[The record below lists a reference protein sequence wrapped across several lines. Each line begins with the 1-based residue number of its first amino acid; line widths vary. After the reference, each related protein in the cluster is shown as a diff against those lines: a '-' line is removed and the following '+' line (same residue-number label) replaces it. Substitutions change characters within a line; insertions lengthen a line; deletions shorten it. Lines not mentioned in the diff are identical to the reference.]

1 MTILSTKVF
10 GGEIPRV
17 PADKLPDGKSQSA
30 INCNFA
36 YGELRGARAPFQL
49 TRLTNAAK
57 SIFSL
62 DGVTFYSWPYRTKAW
77 KGPVIN
83 DAFDRMYF
91 TSQSGGLRVAQT
103 TGTKIDGGE
112 PATSYKVGVPAV
124 AAAPTYVLQ
133 DRTTLPD
140 YPNAV
145 IKLYSYYE
153 ADGKRFDEREIT
165 AFQTLVPFREF
176 GFNVSGPTQTTDS
189 ASGYL
194 SEADRTIKLTSLT
207 IASTVTYSA
216 ASESGGTTD
225 GSYVQQ
231 NVVQLNGQY
240 AVVQTADAVRVGS
253 TLYTGV
259 VSMQPE
265 SDAAT
270 TPGAFLSAR
279 SGQVGGTTPL
289 TASPSVRVDLVDPAK
304 NETIFSLSASSTVT
318 SSVSDA
324 VPGGVEAKLVK
335 DGVNAGQWKLVL
347 DYGPVDT
354 RAYVVT
360 MVNQWNEESEPSPP
374 VVVSPTYVQS
384 VILSFVTPSFSE
396 YVPCNKFRVYRSIAN
411 GNYLSVTESPQTFT
425 STSWSYED
433 AVLTVKSTDA
443 VLASIGWDLP
453 PASLKGLTLLPN
465 GFFAG
470 FSGDT
475 MYFSEPYRPWAWPY
489 SLSFPVPLVGM
500 RAIENSLV
508 ATTNSYPYLVS
519 GTHPS
524 AMTQA
529 QLTASQAGISDHG
542 MCLVGNSVAYISN
555 DGLAVVSG
563 YNVDFSMSQQLW
575 TREVWKARFGGILSD
590 MELAYHDGALVCGTA
605 SAGKMWE
612 IRLDSEGGGNLT
624 SLSSVSD
631 ALYVLPASDQLY
643 LVQGQN
649 LMQYNGS
656 AVSPSYEWWSKDY
669 ILPKPTVLTSG
680 FINCSGPVTITVYA
694 NGVQWYQGTF
704 YSAGY
709 FRMPSG
715 SKALRWSYKLTGT
728 GIVKEISLT
737 ERRQELRGV

>member
-10 GGEIPRV
+10 GGEVPRV
-17 PADKLPDGKSQSA
+17 PADKLPDGKAQSA
-30 INCNFA
+30 VNCNFA
-36 YGELRGARAPFQL
+36 YSELRGARSPFQL
-49 TRLTNAAK
+49 TRLANAAK

-83 DAFDRMYF
+83 DAFDRVYF

-103 TGTKIDGGE
+103 TGTRIDGGE
-112 PATSYKVGVPAV
+112 PATSYKAGVPAV
-124 AAAPTYVLQ
+124 AAAPTYTLQ
-133 DRTTLPD
+133 NRTSLPD
-140 YPNAV
+140 FPNAV
-145 IKLYSYYE
+145 IKLFSYFE
-153 ADGKRFDEREIT
+153 ADGKRFGEREIT

-176 GFNVSGPTQTTDS
+176 SFNVDAPSGT
-189 ASGYL
+189 SGAPADFL
-194 SEADRTIKLTSLT
+194 SEGSRTIKLSSIIVATQTEYFSDG
-207 IASTVTYSA
+207 
-216 ASESGGTTD
+216 ESGQSYGYTTSQQTVELG
-225 GSYVQQ
+225 GSFALVIT
-231 NVVQLNGQY
+231 G
-240 AVVQTADAVRVGS
+240 DAVLVGA

-265 SDAAT
+265 GDISI

-279 SGQVGGTTPL
+279 SGQVGGSTPL
-289 TASPSVRVDLVDPAK
+289 GASPSVRVDLVDPSK
-304 NETIFSLSASSTVT
+304 NETIFTLSASSTVA

-324 VPGGVEAKLVK
+324 VPGGVEAKLIK

-347 DYGPVDT
+347 DYGAIDT

-374 VVVSPTYVQS
+374 VVVSPTYVQT
-384 VILSFVTPSFSE
+384 VLLTFNTPSFSE
-396 YVPCNKFRVYRSIAN
+396 YVPCNKFRVYRSLSSGSYI
-411 GNYLSVTESPQTFT
+411 SVTETPQTFDA
-425 STSWSYED
+425 STWSYSD
-433 AVLTVKSTDA
+433 TALTVKTTDA

-508 ATTNSYPYLVS
+508 VTTNSYPYLVS
-519 GTHPS
+519 GVHPS
-524 AMTQA
+524 SMTQA
-529 QLTASQAGISDHG
+529 QLSTSQAGVSDHG
-542 MCLVGNSVAYISN
+542 MCLVGNTVAYISN
-555 DGLAVVSG
+555 DGLAIITG
-563 YNVDFSMSQQLW
+563 YNVDFATSQQLW
-575 TREVWKARFGGILSD
+575 TREVWKARFGGILQD
-590 MELAYHDGALVCGTA
+590 LELAYHDGAVVCGTA
-605 SAGKMWE
+605 TAGKMWE

-656 AVSPSYEWWSKDY
+656 ATTPSYEWWSRDY
-669 ILPKPTVLTSG
+669 ILPKPTVLTAG
-680 FINCSGPVTITVYA
+680 YINCAGPVTVTVYA
-694 NGVQWYQGTF
+694 DGVQRYQGVF
-704 YSAGY
+704 YAAGY

-715 SKALRWSYKLTGT
+715 SKALRWSYKLSGTGT
-728 GIVKEISLT
+728 VKEISLS
-737 ERRQELRGV
+737 ERRQELRSV

>member
-1 MTILSTKVF
+1 MTILSAKVF
-10 GGEIPRV
+10 GGEVPRS
-17 PADKLPDGKSQSA
+17 PPDKLPEGKAQSA
-30 INCNFA
+30 VNCNFA

-49 TRLTNAAK
+49 TRLANAAK

-83 DAFDRMYF
+83 DAFNRMYY
-91 TSQSGGLRVAQT
+91 TSQNGGLRVAQT

-124 AAAPTYVLQ
+124 AVAPTYTLQ
-133 DRTTLPD
+133 NRASLPD
-140 YPNAV
+140 FPNAV
-145 IKLYSYYE
+145 IKLFSYFE
-153 ADGKRFDEREIT
+153 ADGKRFNEREIT

-176 GFNVSGPTQTTDS
+176 SFNVDAPAGGTGTATD
-189 ASGYL
+189 YL
-194 SEADRTIKLTSLT
+194 SEGSRTVRLSSI
-207 IASTVTYSA
+207 TVAVTV
-216 ASESGGTTD
+216 SGLPQYGD
-225 GSYVQQ
+225 GSYSADVTEQR
-231 NVVQLNGQY
+231 VIEFGGVTAL
-240 AVVQTADAVRVGS
+240 VITADSVLVGD

-259 VSMQPE
+259 TSMQP
-265 SDAAT
+265 DGDVAI

-279 SGQVGGTTPL
+279 TAQVGGSTPGS
-289 TASPSVRVDLVDPAK
+289 ASPSVRVDLFDPAK
-304 NETIFSLSASSTVT
+304 NETIFTLSASSAVA

-324 VPGGVEAKLVK
+324 VPGGVEARLVK
-335 DGVNAGQWKLVL
+335 DGVNAGRWKLVL
-347 DYGPVDT
+347 DYGPIDT

-384 VILSFVTPSFSE
+384 VVLSFVAPSFSE
-396 YVPCNKFRVYRSIAN
+396 YVPCNKFRVYRSLAN
-411 GNYLSVTESPQTFT
+411 GSYISVTETPQTFSAT
-425 STSWSYED
+425 TWSYND
-433 AVLTVKSTDA
+433 TALTVKTTDA

-453 PASLKGLTLLPN
+453 PASLKGLTLLSN

-489 SLSFPVPLVGM
+489 SVSFPVPLVGM

-519 GTHPS
+519 GVHPS
-524 AMTQA
+524 AMTQS
-529 QLTASQAGISDHG
+529 QLTTSQAGISDHG
-542 MCLVGNSVAYISN
+542 MCLVGNTVAYISN
-555 DGLAVVSG
+555 DGLAIISG
-563 YNVDFSMSQQLW
+563 YNVDFSASQQLW
-575 TREVWKARFGGILSD
+575 TREVWKARFGGILQD
-590 MELAYHDGALVCGTA
+590 LELAYHDGAVVCGTA
-605 SAGKMWE
+605 TAGKMWE
-612 IRLDSEGGGNLT
+612 IRLDGEGGGNLT

-656 AVSPSYEWWSKDY
+656 AISPAYEWWSRDY
-669 ILPKPTVLTSG
+669 ILPKPTVLTAG
-680 FINCSGPVTITVYA
+680 YINCFGPVTVTVYA
-694 NGVQWYQGTF
+694 DGVQRYQQQF
-704 YSAGY
+704 FAAGY

-715 SKALRWSYKLTGT
+715 SKALRWSYKLSGTGT
-728 GIVKEISLT
+728 VKEISLA
-737 ERRQELRGV
+737 ERRQELRSV